1 MILCAI
7 IASKLIWSGG
17 KRQHVSCVRS
27 LRIWIILLFSLKM
40 QSHPN
45 LTSET
50 EEKLMLYL
58 SVKIWTMTRLD
69 HWAYNYFQ
77 LAKLVYV
84 LKVILFRYWTL
95 SFQKLYICFTF
106 WLKDLI
112 YEMPILFFDSPFSS
126 YSIRIWKKW
135 SLRKIREREN

>member
-7 IASKLIWSGG
+7 IASKLIWSSG

-58 SVKIWTMTRLD
+58 SVKIGTRLGRGMMVS
-69 HWAYNYFQ
+69 
-77 LAKLVYV
+77 KS
-84 LKVILFRYWTL
+84 LKKTRPTCV
-95 SFQKLYICFTF
+95 KEF
-106 WLKDLI
+106 W
-112 YEMPILFFDSPFSS
+112 
-126 YSIRIWKKW
+126 R
-135 SLRKIREREN
+135 RE